1 LKGFRLPRSPQAF
14 ITDSHVGPRMSRRSD
29 EPDWKEWLRRWD
41 EQQQTYLPYREWRFR
56 TMLDVLEATVGGS
69 ARVLD
74 LGSGPGSLSSRMLE
88 RFPRVQVV
96 AVDYDPVVLRI
107 GQGAL
112 GSYGGRLTWVDTK
125 IGGRDWTDQLPAGKF
140 DAAVS
145 TTALHWLP
153 PGSLRRVY
161 RDLGRLIRPDGVVM
175 NGDRLP
181 WGPDEPRLQRLAE
194 RVRKVRVKRAGR
206 RPDWGA
212 WRRWWREAARVPA
225 LRERF
230 VEQRRR
236 QAQHPKET
244 ALPLKAQIGALRRG
258 GFRTVAVVW
267 QNIEDRVLF
276 AQR

>member
-1 LKGFRLPRSPQAF
+1 
-14 ITDSHVGPRMSRRSD
+14 MSRRAPG
-29 EPDWKEWLRRWD
+29 PDWKEWLRRWD
-41 EQQQTYLPYREWRFR
+41 EQQQTYLPNREWRFR
-56 TMLDVLEATVGGS
+56 AMLDVLEATVGRSG
-69 ARVLD
+69 RVLD
-74 LGSGPGSLSSRMLE
+74 LGCGPGSLSLRVLQ
-88 RFPRVQVV
+88 RFPRVRVV

-112 GSYGGRLTWVDTK
+112 GAYGGRLTWVDTK
-125 IGGRDWTDQLPAGKF
+125 IGSPNWTDRLPTGRY

-161 RDLGRLIRPDGVVM
+161 RDLGALIRPNGVVL

-181 WGPDEPRLQRLAE
+181 WGPEDPRLQRLAA
-194 RVRKVRVKRAGR
+194 RVRKVRVKRMER
-206 RPDWGA
+206 RPDWGV
-212 WRRWWREAARVPA
+212 WRRWWKEAARVPELA
-225 LRERF
+225 ASFAEH
-230 VEQRRR
+230 RRR
-236 QAQHPKET
+236 QAQHPKEA
-244 ALPLKAQIGALRRG
+244 ALPLNAQIRALRRG

>member
-1 LKGFRLPRSPQAF
+1 MPR
-14 ITDSHVGPRMSRRSD
+14 RRTG
-29 EPDWKEWLRRWD
+29 PDWKEWLRRWD

-56 TMLDVLEATVGGS
+56 TILDVVEATVGGS
-69 ARVLD
+69 GRVLD
-74 LGSGPGSLSSRMLE
+74 LGSGPGSLSLRVLQ
-88 RFPRVQVV
+88 RFPRARVV

-112 GSYGGRLTWVDTK
+112 GSQGGRLTWVDTK
-125 IGGRDWTDQLPAGKF
+125 IGGPSWTDHLPGGKF

-153 PGSLRRVY
+153 PASLRRVY
-161 RDLGRLIRPDGVVM
+161 RDLGKLIRPNGVVL

-181 WGPDEPRLQRLAE
+181 WGPEDPRLQRLAG
-194 RVRKVRVKRAGR
+194 RVRKVRLKRAER
-206 RPDWGA
+206 RVDWGA
-212 WRRWWREAARVPA
+212 WRRWWRDAARVPELA
-225 LRERF
+225 SSF
-230 VEQRRR
+230 AEQRRR
-236 QAQHPKET
+236 RAQHPKER
-244 ALPLKAQIGALRRG
+244 ALPLNDQIRALRRG

>member
-1 LKGFRLPRSPQAF
+1 MPR
-14 ITDSHVGPRMSRRSD
+14 RRHF
-29 EPDWKEWLRRWD
+29 PDWKEWLRRWD

-56 TMLDVLEATVGGS
+56 TMLDVLEAMVGGS
-69 ARVLD
+69 GRVLD
-74 LGSGPGSLSSRMLE
+74 LGSGPGSLSQRVLQ
-88 RFPRVQVV
+88 RFPRIRVV

-112 GSYGGRLTWVDTK
+112 GTYGGRLTWVDAK
-125 IGGRDWTDQLPAGKF
+125 IGGPHWTDGLPPGKY

-161 RDLGRLIRPDGVVM
+161 GDLGTLIRRDGAFL

-181 WGPDEPRLQRLAE
+181 WGAEEPRLERLAE
-194 RVRKVRVKRAGR
+194 RVRKVRVKRADQR
-206 RPDWGA
+206 RDWGA
-212 WRRWWREAARVPA
+212 WRRWWRDASRAPELA
-225 LRERF
+225 ESF
-230 VEQRRR
+230 EEHRRR

-244 ALPLKAQIGALRRG
+244 AMSLSSQIRALRRG